1 VILEVE
7 EIHCFHGLSHIL
19 HGVSLQIDAGEIVSL
34 LGRNGAGKTTTI
46 EAIMGLVRSRS
57 GVIRVGSTPVTGRPP
72 HQVCRTGVGW
82 VPQGRR
88 IFGRLTVEENIRLAT
103 LKPTA
108 GNRSD
113 GFDRVY
119 SLFPILR
126 ERRRVLAG
134 ALSGGEQQM
143 LAVARALIG
152 APRVLLLD
160 EPTEGLSPQMV
171 QNLMRVIREISS
183 QGVAVLLAEQN
194 VRVAISTAS
203 RHYILDKGEVR
214 ATMTTSEIENREDI
228 LVAYLGIAARTNAS
242 QILDAGRNH

>member
-1 VILEVE
+1 MILEVE
-7 EIHCFHGLSHIL
+7 DIHCFHGLSHIL

-57 GVIRVGSTPVTGRPP
+57 GVIRVGTTPVTGRPP

-108 GNRSD
+108 GSRSD

-119 SLFPILR
+119 SLFPN
-126 ERRRVLAG
+126 
-134 ALSGGEQQM
+134 ST
-143 LAVARALIG
+143 RA
-152 APRVLLLD
+152 
-160 EPTEGLSPQMV
+160 
-171 QNLMRVIREISS
+171 S
-183 QGVAVLLAEQN
+183 QGSCRRFVWWRAAN
-194 VRVAISTAS
+194 ARCCPCANRRSACPAS
-203 RHYILDKGEVR
+203 R
-214 ATMTTSEIENREDI
+214 
-228 LVAYLGIAARTNAS
+228 
-242 QILDAGRNH
+242 